1 MRKSFNRVMRSI
13 TMGAIASI
21 SIALVTTGC
30 TEDIDKSDLYTFT
43 GQTMTDYFEDNP
55 EEFSSFLTII
65 GNVHTNKS
73 SQSTIRDLLSA
84 RGNYTCF
91 APTNE
96 AIKIHLDS
104 LYRIGEIESTDITT
118 LSDSIAESI
127 VFNSIIDNGME

>member
-55 EEFSSFLTII
+55 
-65 GNVHTNKS
+65 KS
-73 SQSTIRDLLSA
+73 SA
-84 RGNYTCF
+84 
-91 APTNE
+91 
-96 AIKIHLDS
+96 
-104 LYRIGEIESTDITT
+104 
-118 LSDSIAESI
+118 
-127 VFNSIIDNGME
+127 VF